1 MPPTPASS
9 PNKGES
15 LIRDR
20 GDACPGALRLH
31 RADDGLLARLR
42 LPGGLLTAR
51 QVEAL
56 GVAAEGLADGN
67 LSITSRGNVELRG
80 LGDACGGEL
89 SALLA
94 EAGLL
99 PSERHERVRNVVASP
114 LAGTDGIGH
123 ADVQLWARDLDGLLC
138 SEDWT
143 PRLSGR
149 FLFTLDDGRGDVA
162 RLGGDVT
169 LIAESGGTAVVG
181 VRSVSFRIAGADAPR
196 AALAAAKAFLTAA
209 SAAGNGAWRVAE
221 LPPGQTV
228 DLGGAL
234 EEAGVEAVRVGAG
247 GGGSG
252 GSAVP
257 GGLVASGGSAAPD
270 GSVAPGDLVTSGGSA
285 AFGGAGGPAV
295 SGGPAASG
303 GSVACD
309 GSAAPGDLV
318 ASGGSAASGG
328 SVACDG
334 SAAPGDLVASGGS
347 AASGGSVAC
356 DGSAVPGDLVASGGS
371 AASGGSVACDG
382 SAVPGDPVAS
392 GGSAASGGSVAFGG
406 AGGPAVSGGLV
417 ASEGSVAFGG
427 SGGRAVPGGSGGGA
441 PDGGAVAGRSGTASP
456 GGPPP
461 GVIGRAVSVYAP
473 LGRVTVA
480 QWRALLP
487 LPTDE
492 LRVTPWRGLV
502 IPGFGDEGAARERL
516 VALDRAGLLADPD
529 SPWLGVGACTGR
541 PGCAKSLADV
551 RADAVPG
558 HGSLPVH
565 WSGCERRCGHPHG
578 DWVDV
583 LATGDG
589 TYEVTLHTGGSTVPV
604 TGDTLT
610 ETVTTARTTTK
621 PTATR

>member
-51 QVEAL
+51 QVEVL

-94 EAGLL
+94 DAGLL

-138 SEDWT
+138 AEDWT

-149 FLFTLDDGRGDVA
+149 FLFALDDGRGDVA
-162 RLGGDVT
+162 GLGGDVT

-196 AALAAAKAFLTAA
+196 AALAAAKAFLAAA

-221 LPPGQTV
+221 LPAGQTV

-234 EEAGVEAVRVGAG
+234 EEAGVGAVRLGAG

-252 GSAVP
+252 GPAVP
-257 GGLVASGGSAAPD
+257 GGPAVSGGLVASGGSAV
-270 GSVAPGDLVTSGGSA
+270 S
-285 AFGGAGGPAV
+285 GGAGGPAV
-295 SGGPAASG
+295 SGG
-303 GSVACD
+303 
-309 GSAAPGDLV
+309 LV
-318 ASGGSAASGG
+318 ASGGA
-328 SVACDG
+328 
-334 SAAPGDLVASGGS
+334 
-347 AASGGSVAC
+347 VAC

-371 AASGGSVACDG
+371 AVPGGSAVSGGAGGPAVSGGLVASDGSVAPGDLVASGGS
-382 SAVPGDPVAS
+382 AVS

-406 AGGPAVSGGLV
+406 SGD
-417 ASEGSVAFGG
+417 
-427 SGGRAVPGGSGGGA
+427 RAAPGGSGGGSS
-441 PDGGAVAGRSGTASP
+441 DGGAVAGWSGRPGTASP

-516 VALDRAGLLADPD
+516 TALDRAGLLADPD

-551 RADAVPG
+551 RADAAPG

-589 TYEVTLHTGGSTVPV
+589 TYEVTLHTGGSTIPV